1 MKTKSFTLF
10 ALLLLMFTLSC
21 SKRERILPTTVKG
34 QVRTVGTEDPIVH
47 PPVRVRL
54 YLQVPQSGWNT
65 GVGYVVVD
73 ETMTDENQNFV
84 LNGDLDDSKIYYL
97 GVAVES
103 ISEAHHY
110 LPVMYLD
117 FTRRRPDWQLQSI
130 GGTVHQNFYML
141 AKGWVNFHFL
151 SENPQ
156 PGDRFSYNLSGGAF
170 EVFSGAV
177 DDYRLWDFGGNSER
191 IIALELRRNG
201 VWSNW
206 QEHFFVPAF
215 DTIDIQ
221 IRY

>member
-1 MKTKSFTLF
+1 MKTKTFIFVSF
-10 ALLLLMFTLSC
+10 ALLMFTLSC

-84 LNGDLDDSKIYYL
+84 LNGNLDDSKIYYL

-156 PGDRFSYNLSGGAF
+156 PGDLFGYNAGGGAS
-170 EVFSGAV
+170 EIFSGAV
-177 DDYRLWDFGGNSER
+177 DIERIIDFAGNSEHR
-191 IIALELRRNG
+191 VAFNLKRFGN
-201 VWSNW
+201 WNNW
-206 QEHFFVPAF
+206 QKDIFVPAF

-221 IRY
+221 IKF